1 MIYIITFH
9 TNNLPK
15 KENELI
21 VTPMSK
27 LGHIPVDAMKEM
39 LLLQSRLE
47 NLDKQ
52 DEVQDSFLDYINY
65 IWPEFI
71 RGNHHKVF
79 ADKLTEIAK
88 GDIKRL
94 IVNMPPR
101 HTKSEFA
108 SVYFPSWVMGL
119 KPNMKIMQTTHTSEL
134 SIRFGRKVRNLMDTE
149 EYKAIFPKVTLSAD
163 STRNKMRYHLRPWNP
178 RMNGTLPALV
188 SGYSLAVPL

>member
-52 DEVQDSFLDYINY
+52 DEVQDSFLDYIGY

-71 RGNHHKVF
+71 RGDHHKVF
-79 ADKLTEIAK
+79 AD
-88 GDIKRL
+88 
-94 IVNMPPR
+94 
-101 HTKSEFA
+101 
-108 SVYFPSWVMGL
+108 
-119 KPNMKIMQTTHTSEL
+119 
-134 SIRFGRKVRNLMDTE
+134 
-149 EYKAIFPKVTLSAD
+149 
-163 STRNKMRYHLRPWNP
+163 
-178 RMNGTLPALV
+178 
-188 SGYSLAVPL
+188 